1 MPELS
6 LEKRSKS
13 FVEVALGYSEDFARQ
28 EALRCLQCRCG
39 AITDCR
45 LRELSSRFAPFTKA
59 ETHDHTGFYK
69 AAKAD
74 ILMEREKCVD
84 CGICVRMLEQS
95 EGDAAFEGAL
105 ITESC
110 PTGAISLNG
119 R

>member
-1 MPELS
+1 M
-6 LEKRSKS
+6 
-13 FVEVALGYSEDFARQ
+13 EVALGYTEDYARQ
-28 EALRCLQCRCG
+28 EARRCLQCRCS

-45 LRELSSRFAPFTKA
+45 LRELANRFSPLKTA
-59 ETHDHTGFYK
+59 EPHNHTGFYK
-69 AAKAD
+69 ATKAD
-74 ILMEREKCVD
+74 ISLEREKCVD